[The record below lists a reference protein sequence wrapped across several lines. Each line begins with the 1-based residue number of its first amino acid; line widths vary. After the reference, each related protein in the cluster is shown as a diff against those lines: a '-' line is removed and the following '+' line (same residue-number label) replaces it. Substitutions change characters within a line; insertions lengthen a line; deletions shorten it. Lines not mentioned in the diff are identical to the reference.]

1 MTSRKEE
8 PRYVLCS
15 GHNGDVIDGGDDD
28 DEEEEDDVDDA
39 DDDLAVVEDVLA
51 KFLDPVV
58 ATVGFW

>member
-1 MTSRKEE
+1 
-8 PRYVLCS
+8 
-15 GHNGDVIDGGDDD
+15 VIDGGDDD
-28 DEEEEDDVDDA
+28 DEEEEDDA

>member
-51 KFLDPVV
+51 KFLDPAV

>member
-28 DEEEEDDVDDA
+28 DEEEEDDV
-39 DDDLAVVEDVLA
+39 VEDVLA